1 MTREEKIKN
10 LYLET
15 YEEEDIDTIS
25 LAEMEESLEEYYRVA
40 GFDIKSVDDLFNNHE
55 ENSEFIKTMEEKI
68 EKKLESLK

>member
-25 LAEMEESLEEYYRVA
+25 LAEMEESLEEYYRAA
-40 GFDIKSVDDLFNNHE
+40 GFDIKSLDDLFKNHE
-55 ENSEFIKTMEEKI
+55 ESPEFIKEMEEKI
-68 EKKLESLK
+68 EKTLESLK